1 MVNQKGKQGESLL
14 PLFIF
19 IFCKTSFIFINIFS
33 KYVFNGEFM
42 AKGSDFERNIS
53 RFLTK
58 WLTGKTKPYMFWRSD
73 ASGGLATMHE
83 ENVHMTGDIKNL
95 HPDSQFLTD
104 IFSIECKNGY
114 PSTSFW
120 QHFNTT
126 KFGIE
131 NFWLQSID
139 DATKAGKHPML
150 IYRKKGRR
158 IIVGIDKYIQE
169 KLNKRLKGLNYIG
182 VCWGSEDACESCF
195 LYDMQD
201 FFDRVKPDDIR
212 RLHGNT

>member
-1 MVNQKGKQGESLL
+1 
-14 PLFIF
+14 
-19 IFCKTSFIFINIFS
+19 
-33 KYVFNGEFM
+33 M

-53 RFLTK
+53 KFLTK
-58 WLTGKTKPYMFWRSD
+58 WLTGNTKPYMFWRSD

-95 HPDSQFLTD
+95 HPDSQFFTD

-131 NFWLQSID
+131 DFWLQSID

-169 KLNKRLKGLNYIG
+169 KLNKRLEGLNHIG
-182 VCWGSEDACESCF
+182 VSWGREDAPESCF
-195 LYDMQD
+195 LYDMQT

-212 RLHGNT
+212 RLNGNT